1 MQAGQQV
8 TSSMSIRSKVI
19 GLVIAALIGMLLL
32 SAAALY
38 IERGLL
44 LEDRMVKT
52 RHVVE
57 STYGVLQHFHAQQLS
72 GALTEADAKAQAIST
87 IRRLRYEEKEYFWI
101 NDMQPQV
108 VLHPIKPEL
117 EGKDAST
124 IKDPNGTALFVE
136 FVNTARKS
144 GAGFVSYQWPKPG
157 SEAPQPKISYV
168 KHFQPWDWILGSGIY
183 VDDVNQIFK
192 EEALKLGLVVLSGLL
207 ILGLM
212 AFTLARSILRPMADM
227 ERAIQ
232 HIQSNNDLTQ
242 RVEIHHHD
250 ELGRIGTAFN
260 RMIASFQET
269 VQQVID
275 SSHQVSSSSSQLSGM
290 VQHMNERANKQ
301 NDAAAAM
308 ATVVEELTAS
318 IENIASS
325 ASDAQHIAQQSGQLS
340 GQGATV
346 VENAVVEMRKIANS
360 VDRSA
365 SFIEE
370 LGRHSGQISAIAQT
384 IKEIADQTN
393 LLALNAAIEAA
404 RAGEHGRGFAVVADE
419 VRKLAE
425 RTTQSTSE
433 ISSMVAS
440 IQDETANAVASMAE
454 GSACVRDGVELAS
467 QAGDSMQHIR
477 SEASRVEIAVNDITH
492 ALREQNAASEHVA
505 SSSTQIAEMI
515 HETCEEA
522 NAVADASRHLA
533 EQAGR
538 LQRAVARFRV

>member
-1 MQAGQQV
+1 
-8 TSSMSIRSKVI
+8 MSIRSKVI
-19 GLVIAALIGMLLL
+19 GLVIAALVGMMFL

-38 IERGLL
+38 IERDLL

-57 STYGVLQHFHAQQLS
+57 STYGVLQHFQALQAS
-72 GALTEADAKAQAIST
+72 GALPEAEAKAQAIST
-87 IRRLRYEEKEYFWI
+87 IRRLRYDDKEYFWI

-136 FVNTARKS
+136 FVTTARKS
-144 GAGFVSYQWPKPG
+144 GAGFVAYLWPKPG
-157 SEAPQPKISYV
+157 SEQPQPKISYV
-168 KHFQPWDWILGSGIY
+168 KHFQPWDWVLGSGIY
-183 VDDVNQIFK
+183 VDDVNRIFR
-192 EEALKLGLVVLSGLL
+192 EEAAKLGLVVLSGLL
-207 ILGLM
+207 VLGSM
-212 AFTLARSILRPMADM
+212 AFLLARSILRPMMDM
-227 ERAIQ
+227 ESAIQ
-232 HIQSNNDLTQ
+232 HIQSNNDLTE
-242 RVEIHHHD
+242 RVQIHHHD

-269 VQQVID
+269 VQQVTD
-275 SSHQVSSSSSQLSGM
+275 SSHQVSSASIQLSGM

-340 GQGATV
+340 GQGAMV
-346 VENAVVEMRKIANS
+346 VENAVDEMRKIANS

-365 SFIEE
+365 SFIED

-433 ISSMVAS
+433 ISAMVAS
-440 IQDETANAVASMAE
+440 IQTETSNAVASMAE
-454 GSACVRDGVELAS
+454 GSAFVRDGVELAS
-467 QAGDSMQHIR
+467 QAGESMQQIR
-477 SEASRVEIAVNDITH
+477 NEASRVEIAVNDITH
-492 ALREQNAASEHVA
+492 ALREQNAASDHVA

-515 HETCEEA
+515 HETCQEA
-522 NAVADASRHLA
+522 NSVADASRHLA

-538 LQRAVARFRV
+538 LQSAVARFRV